1 MSGLVDAIFGGG
13 GPDYS
18 GMNTAAMMSAT
29 LGNKAFD
36 WFSKEYERSKPDRD
50 KAANE
55 ASAVTQAQLDTMATQ
70 NTLAKDYDAYN
81 KQTFR
86 PLEQKI
92 VSMSQAYDTPERRQ
106 AAANEAVA
114 DVNSQVASQ
123 REATRM
129 DLARAGVSPES
140 MKSQSLMA
148 SGDINASRAAAGAAG
163 AARRTVE
170 STGRA
175 MMADAANLGRNLPS
189 AQATAVQTGTNA
201 GNSAVG
207 ASGASLAA
215 TQSGTPLMQSAFGT
229 ALQGQGQSGQIF
241 GNAAGIQAQTRGQDL
256 NFASNVFGSFM
267 KSDPKVKKNRKVVKP
282 EASMASLRDT
292 PIEEWQYDP
301 KKGGPE
307 DGDTVR
313 TGPMADTAQ
322 KTMGDDVAPN
332 GELLHVASMLG
343 VVANSVKNVDERL
356 SKLEQRKA
364 A

>member
-13 GPDYS
+13 GPDTS
-18 GMNTAAMMSAT
+18 GMNTAALMSAT

-36 WFSKEYERSKPDRD
+36 WFSQEYDRSKPDRD

-55 ASAVTQAQLDTMATQ
+55 ASQVTKAQLDTMAQQ
-70 NTLAKDYDAYN
+70 NELAKDYSDYN
-81 KQTFR
+81 KETYR

-92 VSMSQAYDTPERRQ
+92 VSMAQAYDTPERRQ
-106 AAANEAVA
+106 EAADQAVA
-114 DVNSQVASQ
+114 DVNSQVGSQ
-123 REATRM
+123 REATRQ

-140 MKSQSLMA
+140 MKSQALMA

-170 STGRA
+170 STGHA
-175 MMADAANLGRNLPS
+175 MMADAANLGRGLPS

-207 ASGASLAA
+207 ASNASLAA

-229 ALQGQGQSGQIF
+229 ALAGQGQAGQIF
-241 GNAAGIQAQTRGQDL
+241 GQQAGIQSQTRGQDL
-256 NFASNVFGSFM
+256 NFMSSVYGSFM
-267 KSDPKVKKNRKVVKP
+267 KSDPAVKKNRKVVKP
-282 EASMASLRDT
+282 EASMAALRDT
-292 PIEEWQYDP
+292 PIESWQYDP

-307 DGDTVR
+307 DGNAVR
-313 TGPMADTAQ
+313 TGPMADRAQ
-322 KTMGDDVAPN
+322 ETMGDEVAPG
-332 GELLHVASMLG
+332 GEMLNVASMLG
-343 VVANSVKNVDERL
+343 VVANGLKDVDKRL
-356 SKLEQRKA
+356 SKLEPRKA